1 MQKVRLNLKITDL
14 RKDDA
19 TLEGD
24 IQEIDYS
31 YLPELAGHLLGLAHV
46 RVTQLCTE
54 IMQPLDLTPK
64 QFVTLEFVSKN
75 PEIPQK
81 DIAYHVGTSP
91 PMMVNILDELD
102 KQKLVRRIRSQ
113 DDRRRQFV
121 RVTDKGAALLAEIKQ
136 KAFEVEDVF
145 AAEAG
150 LTSDERETL
159 LKLLKKLANR

>member
-1 MQKVRLNLKITDL
+1 MLKTTAQG
-14 RKDDA
+14 KDVA
-19 TLEGD
+19 THES
-24 IQEIDYS
+24 ETSSIDYS
-31 YLPELAGHLLGLAHV
+31 YLPELVGHLLGLAHV
-46 RVTQLCTE
+46 RVTQICTE

-102 KQKLVRRIRSQ
+102 RHKLVQRVRSQ

-121 RVTDKGAALLAEIKQ
+121 RVTDKGTTLLENIKQ
-136 KAFEVEDVF
+136 KAFEVEDIF
-145 AAEAG
+145 AAEAN
-150 LTSDERETL
+150 LTNDERETL

>member
-1 MQKVRLNLKITDL
+1 MLKINDQG
-14 RKDDA
+14 KDVA
-19 TLEGD
+19 TRESD
-24 IQEIDYS
+24 TPSIDYS
-31 YLPELAGHLLGLAHV
+31 YLSDLVGHLLSLAHV
-46 RVTQLCTE
+46 RVTQICTE
-54 IMQPLDLTPK
+54 IMHPLDLTPK

-81 DIAYHVGTSP
+81 DVAHHVGTSP

-102 KQKLVRRIRSQ
+102 KHKLVQRVRSQ

-121 RVTDKGAALLAEIKQ
+121 RVTDKGTSLLDEVKR

-145 AAEAG
+145 AAEAN
-150 LTSDERETL
+150 LTDDERETL

>member
-1 MQKVRLNLKITDL
+1 MKITEQE
-14 RKDDA
+14 KDDA
-19 TLEGD
+19 QT
-24 IQEIDYS
+24 IDYS
-31 YLPELAGHLLGLAHV
+31 YLPELVGHLLGLAHV
-46 RVTQLCTE
+46 RATQLCIE

-64 QFVTLEFVSKN
+64 QVVTLEFVSKN

-102 KQKLVRRIRSQ
+102 ERKLVRRVRSQ
-113 DDRRRQFV
+113 DDRRRQYV
-121 RVTDKGAALLAEIKQ
+121 HVTKKGAALLEEIKK

-145 AAEAG
+145 AAEAN
-150 LTSDERETL
+150 LTGDEREVL